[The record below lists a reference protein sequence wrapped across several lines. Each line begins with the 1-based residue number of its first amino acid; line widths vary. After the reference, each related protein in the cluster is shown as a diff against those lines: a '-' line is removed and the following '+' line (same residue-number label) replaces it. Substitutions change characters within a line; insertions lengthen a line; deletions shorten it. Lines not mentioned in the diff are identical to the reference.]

1 MIRYCVFVGMRIS
14 DVLDVLLLG
23 VVAGAG
29 RLGAK
34 LEERVFTNHA
44 DHAVESQATAASR
57 RSRKYLPIAVP

>member
-1 MIRYCVFVGMRIS
+1 MRIS
-14 DVLDVLLLG
+14 DVLDVLG

-34 LEERVFTNHA
+34 LEERVFTTHA

>member
-14 DVLDVLLLG
+14 DVLDVLG

>member
-1 MIRYCVFVGMRIS
+1 
-14 DVLDVLLLG
+14 LG